1 MSGSSWQARI
11 VKDPEVLDGK
21 PGIRG
26 TRISVELILGF
37 LAEGW
42 SVRDILKN
50 YPGLTR
56 DDIIAC
62 LACATDS
69 R

>member
-62 LACATDS
+62 LAYATDS